1 MPKSS
6 ADVAFEGLIK
16 KVTHTLKED
25 KDPETKEVIGYHTET
40 AVTFQA
46 TELDDETARL
56 LAALQGTGEI
66 VIEVSRRQ
74 GALFKNPSDGPSSKE
89 AH

>member
-1 MPKSS
+1 MSKP
-6 ADVAFEGLIK
+6 DVAFEGLIK
-16 KVTHTLKED
+16 KVTHTLKEE

-40 AVTFQA
+40 TVQFHA
-46 TELDDETARL
+46 TELDEETARM

-74 GALFKNPSDGPSSKE
+74 GALFKDRKEEKRSE